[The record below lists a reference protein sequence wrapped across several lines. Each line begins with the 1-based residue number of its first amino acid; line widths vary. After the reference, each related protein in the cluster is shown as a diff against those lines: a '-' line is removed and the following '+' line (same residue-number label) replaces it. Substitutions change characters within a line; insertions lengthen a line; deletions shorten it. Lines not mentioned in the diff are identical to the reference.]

1 VTRPLNREMKVAG
14 ALLLTLS
21 AVTPAASVF
30 VIIPGIIQQAG
41 TGAFLSLAAAAVV
54 GLAMALIYAELGSA
68 WPLAGGEY
76 AMLGRALGPFVGFV
90 YLGMYTVGST
100 LAPAVLSLGA
110 SAYIAGIWP
119 GAPPVP
125 IAIGIVAF
133 ATALGILNIRTNA
146 KVTGAFLM
154 IEVAALVVLAILGF
168 AHPHRGVAELVLHPV
183 ALSAGKLATAP
194 AAMIGL
200 ATAVAIFAYNGFG
213 STVYFG
219 EEMHGAPKR
228 VARTILIAL
237 GLTVAFEFT
246 PVAAVLL
253 GAPDLKRLIAS
264 QDPFGDF
271 VLATGGRALNIAVS
285 LGVALAIVNAVIAIV
300 LINARFFYSTGR
312 DRMWHGAAN
321 AALTRVHGRLHSP
334 WVATLLSGVTGMA
347 TCFVPFH
354 LLLVLNGTGV
364 VVLYALL
371 CLAVIVARHSGATAH
386 AAFRM
391 PLYPLAPILGLASLI
406 YVLWA
411 NWQDPDLGR
420 PSLIATLVMTALAV
434 AYYLIMRRRRGA
446 EWAMAGPADV
456 GADG

>member
-54 GLAMALIYAELGSA
+54 GLAMALVYAELGSA

-133 ATALGILNIRTNA
+133 ATLLGILNIRTNA

-168 AHPHRGVAELVLHPV
+168 AHPIAASPNSSCTRWRFP
-183 ALSAGKLATAP
+183 P
-194 AAMIGL
+194 A
-200 ATAVAIFAYNGFG
+200 
-213 STVYFG
+213 S
-219 EEMHGAPKR
+219 
-228 VARTILIAL
+228 
-237 GLTVAFEFT
+237 
-246 PVAAVLL
+246 
-253 GAPDLKRLIAS
+253 S
-264 QDPFGDF
+264 
-271 VLATGGRALNIAVS
+271 
-285 LGVALAIVNAVIAIV
+285 
-300 LINARFFYSTGR
+300 
-312 DRMWHGAAN
+312 
-321 AALTRVHGRLHSP
+321 
-334 WVATLLSGVTGMA
+334 
-347 TCFVPFH
+347 
-354 LLLVLNGTGV
+354 
-364 VVLYALL
+364 
-371 CLAVIVARHSGATAH
+371 
-386 AAFRM
+386 
-391 PLYPLAPILGLASLI
+391 
-406 YVLWA
+406 
-411 NWQDPDLGR
+411 R
-420 PSLIATLVMTALAV
+420 P
-434 AYYLIMRRRRGA
+434 RRWR
-446 EWAMAGPADV
+446 
-456 GADG
+456 